1 MTLRKAKIS
10 QVRLKCP
17 NIKTTDGL
25 DYQFKHFPFQYTLI
39 IKRIKIQVIINKKY
53 LQDISDTELECK
65 LYK

>member
-25 DYQFKHFPFQYTLI
+25 DYQFKHFPFQYTLT

-53 LQDISDTELECK
+53 L
-65 LYK
+65 